1 MSITPPI
8 ENTVSLW
15 RNFQA
20 TKLYD
25 ALAAAPVI
33 LVFGSSGAHLARELW
48 SDLILADISALDLQF
63 AISLV
68 RQSVALTLIVLL
80 MTFLIIRNPAK
91 AKAKGLMP
99 RIAAIAGTYFAV
111 AIAWL
116 PRQEIGLELS
126 LVSLTLMLAGAG
138 FSVYSIL
145 HLGRSFSLMAEARRL
160 VTDGPYA
167 LIRHPLYLGEAV
179 SLFGFTLQFFSPLA
193 LLIFAVQIGF
203 QLVRMKNEEGVLEGL
218 FPEYGS
224 YKSRTA
230 RLIPGLY

>member
-8 ENTVSLW
+8 ENTASIW

-33 LVFGSSGAHLARELW
+33 FVFGGSGAHLARGLW
-48 SDLILADISALDLQF
+48 SDLMLADPAALDLQF

-68 RQSVALTLIVLL
+68 RQAVALTLIVLL
-80 MTFLIIRNPAK
+80 MTFLILRNPAK

-99 RIAAIAGTYFAV
+99 RIAAVAGTYFAI

-116 PRQEIGLELS
+116 PRQDIGLELS
-126 LVSLTLMLAGAG
+126 VASLLLMLAGAG
-138 FSVYSIL
+138 FSVYSIA

-167 LIRHPLYLGEAV
+167 HIRHPLYLGEAI
-179 SLFGFTLQFFSPLA
+179 SLFGFTLQFLSPLA
-193 LLIFAVQIGF
+193 FLIFAVQIGF

-224 YKSRTA
+224 YRGRTA
-230 RLIPGLY
+230 RLIPGFY

>member
-8 ENTVSLW
+8 ESTDGIW

-25 ALAAAPVI
+25 ALAAAPAAFI
-33 LVFGSSGAHLARELW
+33 FGASGLHLARELW
-48 SDLILADISALDLQF
+48 SDLMLADFSALDLPF
-63 AISLV
+63 AIALV
-68 RQSVALTLIVLL
+68 RQAVALTLMLLL
-80 MTFLIIRNPAK
+80 MTFLIIRNPAR
-91 AKAKGLMP
+91 AKAKGVMP
-99 RIAAIAGTYFAV
+99 RIFAIAGTYLGV
-111 AIAWL
+111 SIVWL

-126 LVSLTLMLAGAG
+126 LASLVLMLAGAG
-138 FSVYSIL
+138 FAVYSIL

-167 LIRHPLYLGEAV
+167 HIRHPLYLGEAI
-179 SLFGFTLQFFSPLA
+179 SFFGFTLQFFSPLA
-193 LLIFAVQIGF
+193 LSIFAVQFGF

-224 YKSRTA
+224 YKGRTA